1 MYAEFCN
8 MAPMLQVNTGR
19 KGKRRGQRSG
29 ENTAMAAKLMVF
41 QSPWHEQ
48 SQTLSVW
55 EGQKGMSEAHGW
67 YSWNG
72 CEVGLEHRA
81 KLGWAG
87 DFQTSHRT
95 VSVVCGSI
103 LLHFLYL
110 CFYSWANDFGEKSGT
125 TLECFPLDPGRC
137 PPRHCEWC
145 CRQPLELLFLPSLMC
160 PTLVLLR
167 MCLEQE
173 IAQDNS

>member
-1 MYAEFCN
+1 
-8 MAPMLQVNTGR
+8 MLQVNTGR

-29 ENTAMAAKLMVF
+29 ENTTMAAKLMVF

-103 LLHFLYL
+103 LLQFFIFVFLL
-110 CFYSWANDFGEKSGT
+110 LSQWLWREKWNYT
-125 TLECFPLDPGRC
+125 WMFPTGPW
-137 PPRHCEWC
+137 EMSS
-145 CRQPLELLFLPSLMC
+145 PSLWV
-160 PTLVLLR
+160 VLQTASRTFISSLSYVPNLGAAENVSR
-167 MCLEQE
+167 
-173 IAQDNS
+173 AGNGPG